1 MSWFMLVLAGL
12 CEMAGVAMIIK
23 LHKDRSWNA
32 LLLLAAGFGSSF
44 LFLALAMRE
53 LPMGTAYA
61 VWTGI
66 GAAGG
71 AVLGMVYYGE
81 SRSWRRIV
89 CIALVLGAAVGLK
102 LVG

>member
-1 MSWFMLVLAGL
+1 MSWVYLILAGL
-12 CEMAGVAMIIK
+12 FEMSGV
-23 LHKDRSWNA
+23 
-32 LLLLAAGFGSSF
+32 LLINRYNRLRNGQSFMLMLLGFGLSF
-44 LFLALAMRE
+44 LFLSLAMKT

-71 AVLGMVYYGE
+71 AILGMIFYNE
-81 SRSWRRIV
+81 PRNFTRIA
-89 CIALVLGAAVGLK
+89 CIALVLGSTVGLK